1 MYARLQLRANSSS
14 RQTLL
19 KKFKFA
25 FGKSRQDAI
34 LSEIIKINT
43 SLEKLALQQTRIT
56 TAQTYPRQSHAVE
69 SYNRIRNHARSLYSV
84 FQEMFRSATCPCKGP
99 HNASL
104 RLQRMSTE
112 HKNRDGPRL
121 KVLFDFEDNAAKR
134 RDWRTFEVQM
144 ENLPEVVVSDLNDLD
159 EEVES
164 NPLSKK
170 GPKRRADAVTGF
182 LVARGHSPMRG
193 TE

>member
-1 MYARLQLRANSSS
+1 
-14 RQTLL
+14 
-19 KKFKFA
+19 
-25 FGKSRQDAI
+25 
-34 LSEIIKINT
+34 
-43 SLEKLALQQTRIT
+43 
-56 TAQTYPRQSHAVE
+56 
-69 SYNRIRNHARSLYSV
+69 
-84 FQEMFRSATCPCKGP
+84 
-99 HNASL
+99 
-104 RLQRMSTE
+104 MSTE